1 MFSDSLKNL
10 AQAYLYCLL
19 PLFALFWF
27 WQGSEWAFV
36 GCFWLSLR
44 FWQSA
49 SVALGLGLY
58 FKKVQLWRIF
68 CLVFVFYLASLTL
81 FFIIKND
88 YCRNLILIVEYLCF
102 GVSVFF
108 LYYNKVKN
116 SKDKKTTIRAFYTKL
131 RPLFISVFYF
141 GFLIF
146 CLQQV
151 LAIRNLYKEKTTYLE
166 GIGWVDWGHAD
177 PTGARLLLAD
187 IAQKRGKNQ
196 TISYQQKM
204 FFGPIVAISKQNFVV
219 NTIDTSNQTAIAY
232 HIFKTVSF
240 NFETMQGSF
249 PLNIMPNIR
258 ASAFKKED
266 LNGNKIS
273 FYCAY
278 KGINLSDFKKSIA
291 HYTFPKA
298 LARYTFDF
306 CGIKAE
312 NSAEKPFLLPE
323 KCLFLQKNTILNSK
337 KIENCIKIP
346 FLQDISL

>member
-1 MFSDSLKNL
+1 MEIKKNL
-10 AQAYLYCLL
+10 AKAYLYCLL
-19 PLFALFWF
+19 PFFALFWF
-27 WQGSEWAFV
+27 WQGSEWAVV

-49 SVALGLGLY
+49 SVAVGLDFY
-58 FKKVQLWRIF
+58 FKKNKLWLF
-68 CLVFVFYLASLTL
+68 SLAVFALYFGSLAL

-88 YCRNLILIVEYLCF
+88 YWYTLILMVEYLLV
-102 GVSVFF
+102 GWSMRL
-108 LYYNKVKN
+108 LYQNSSKNTVNKKN
-116 SKDKKTTIRAFYTKL
+116 DSNTFYTKSAVL
-131 RPLFISVFYF
+131 LGGVFYI
-141 GFLIF
+141 GFQIF

-151 LAIRNLYKEKTTYLE
+151 LTIRDLYKAKTTYAI

-177 PTGARLLLAD
+177 PSGAKLLLANV
-187 IAQKRGKNQ
+187 AQKIGKNQ
-196 TISYQQKM
+196 TVSYQQKM
-204 FFGPIVAISKQNFVV
+204 FFGPIAAISKQNFVV
-219 NTIDTSNQTAIAY
+219 NTIDTSNQTAVAY

-291 HYTFPKA
+291 HYTFSEA
-298 LARYTFDF
+298 LVRYTFDF
-306 CGIKAE
+306 CGIKID
-312 NSAEKPFLLPE
+312 NTTEKPFLLP
-323 KCLFLQKNTILNSK
+323 KKYLFLPKNTILNPK
-337 KIENCIKIP
+337 KIENCIKYR
-346 FLQDISL
+346 F